1 MQVTQRFAQLLK
13 NNVGKVIVGKDQ
25 AVELMMIAVLC
36 RGHVLIE
43 DVPGVGKTTLASAL
57 AKSLDCSF
65 KRIQFTPDIT
75 PSDITGFSIANLK
88 TGELE
93 YRPGMIMSQI
103 VLADEINR
111 TSPKTQSSLLEVMEE
126 GQVSVDGVTYAV
138 PQPFIVL
145 ATQNPVDF
153 VGTYPLPEAQL
164 DRFFMRVSIGYP
176 TAEEE
181 ADILER
187 YTSGQR
193 PMEELR
199 PICTSS
205 DIVRLQQEVEKVY
218 SSREVRAYISAI
230 AAASRRTGAL
240 QLGISTRAAIS
251 LLRAAQAKALL
262 AGRDYVVPED
272 VQAMAEP
279 VLAHRLVPVSYTH
292 LAYFA
297 DLGCHADALLART
310 AAAQLAARGAAGV
323 TYRDAEGIHVLG
335 AAYRLEADAARIAR
349 QLSQREQLSAAVLE
363 LSAEPVSLRITAPE
377 QDVQAIVDAD
387 SILRTQLK
395 QIASMALQVDRGEL
409 SAESARTL
417 AAVACSEL
425 DAARNQLEQIP
436 GAAEDT
442 VCAGLLFQLERLS
455 GGLEAVSHGAERG
468 ATLSGRLRS
477 CHVDGL
483 LNRIEWLHGLT

>member
-13 NNVGKVIVGKDQ
+13 QNVGKVIVGKES

-57 AKSLDCSF
+57 ARSLDCSF

-75 PSDITGFSIANLK
+75 PSDITGYSIVNFK

-126 GQVSVDGVTYAV
+126 GQVSVDGTTYAM
-138 PQPFIVL
+138 PEPFIVL

-181 ADILER
+181 TDILER
-187 YTSGQR
+187 YASGKK

-205 DIVRLQQEVEKVY
+205 DILRLQQEVEGVHA
-218 SSREVRAYISAI
+218 SREVRAYISAI
-230 AAASRRTGAL
+230 AAASRRSAAL
-240 QLGISTRAAIS
+240 QLGVSTRAAIS
-251 LLRAAQAKALL
+251 LLRASQARALL
-262 AGRDYVVPED
+262 EGRDYVAPED
-272 VQAMAEP
+272 VQRMAEP
-279 VLAHRLVPVSYTH
+279 VLAHRLV
-292 LAYFA
+292 
-297 DLGCHADALLART
+297 
-310 AAAQLAARGAAGV
+310 
-323 TYRDAEGIHVLG
+323 
-335 AAYRLEADAARIAR
+335 
-349 QLSQREQLSAAVLE
+349 
-363 LSAEPVSLRITAPE
+363 LSAE
-377 QDVQAIVDAD
+377 
-387 SILRTQLK
+387 
-395 QIASMALQVDRGEL
+395 
-409 SAESARTL
+409 ARM
-417 AAVACSEL
+417 
-425 DAARNQLEQIP
+425 RNM
-436 GAAEDT
+436 T
-442 VCAGLLFQLERLS
+442 
-455 GGLEAVSHGAERG
+455 AERVLAG
-468 ATLSGRLRS
+468 VMQG
-477 CHVDGL
+477 VQVPVKVK
-483 LNRIEWLHGLT
+483 

>member
-13 NNVGKVIVGKDQ
+13 QNVGKVIVGKES

-57 AKSLDCSF
+57 ARSLDCSF

-75 PSDITGFSIANLK
+75 PSDITGYSIVNFK

-126 GQVSVDGVTYAV
+126 GQVSVDGTTYAM
-138 PQPFIVL
+138 PEPFIVL

-181 ADILER
+181 TDILER
-187 YTSGQR
+187 YSSGKK

-205 DIVRLQQEVEKVY
+205 DILRLQQEVEGVY
-218 SSREVRAYISAI
+218 ASREVRAYISAI
-230 AAASRRTGAL
+230 AAASRKSAAL
-240 QLGISTRAAIS
+240 QLGVSTRAAIS
-251 LLRAAQAKALL
+251 LLRASQARALL
-262 AGRDYVVPED
+262 EGRDYVAPED
-272 VQAMAEP
+272 VQRMAEP
-279 VLAHRLVPVSYTH
+279 VLAHRLV
-292 LAYFA
+292 
-297 DLGCHADALLART
+297 
-310 AAAQLAARGAAGV
+310 
-323 TYRDAEGIHVLG
+323 
-335 AAYRLEADAARIAR
+335 
-349 QLSQREQLSAAVLE
+349 
-363 LSAEPVSLRITAPE
+363 LSAE
-377 QDVQAIVDAD
+377 
-387 SILRTQLK
+387 
-395 QIASMALQVDRGEL
+395 
-409 SAESARTL
+409 ARM
-417 AAVACSEL
+417 
-425 DAARNQLEQIP
+425 RNM
-436 GAAEDT
+436 T
-442 VCAGLLFQLERLS
+442 
-455 GGLEAVSHGAERG
+455 AERVLAG
-468 ATLSGRLRS
+468 VMQG
-477 CHVDGL
+477 VQVPVKVK
-483 LNRIEWLHGLT
+483 

>member
-13 NNVGKVIVGKDQ
+13 QNVGKVIVGKES

-57 AKSLDCSF
+57 ARSLDCSF

-75 PSDITGFSIANLK
+75 PSDITGYSIVNFK

-126 GQVSVDGVTYAV
+126 GQVSVDGTTYAM
-138 PQPFIVL
+138 PEPFIVL

-181 ADILER
+181 TDILER
-187 YTSGQR
+187 YTSGKK

-205 DIVRLQQEVEKVY
+205 DILRLQQEVEGVHA
-218 SSREVRAYISAI
+218 SREVRAYISAI
-230 AAASRRTGAL
+230 AAASRRTAAL
-240 QLGISTRAAIS
+240 QLGVSTRAAIS
-251 LLRAAQAKALL
+251 LLRASQARALL
-262 AGRDYVVPED
+262 EGRDYVAPED
-272 VQAMAEP
+272 VQRMAEP
-279 VLAHRLVPVSYTH
+279 VLAHRLV
-292 LAYFA
+292 
-297 DLGCHADALLART
+297 
-310 AAAQLAARGAAGV
+310 
-323 TYRDAEGIHVLG
+323 
-335 AAYRLEADAARIAR
+335 
-349 QLSQREQLSAAVLE
+349 
-363 LSAEPVSLRITAPE
+363 LSAE
-377 QDVQAIVDAD
+377 
-387 SILRTQLK
+387 
-395 QIASMALQVDRGEL
+395 
-409 SAESARTL
+409 ARM
-417 AAVACSEL
+417 
-425 DAARNQLEQIP
+425 RNM
-436 GAAEDT
+436 T
-442 VCAGLLFQLERLS
+442 
-455 GGLEAVSHGAERG
+455 AERVLAG
-468 ATLSGRLRS
+468 VMQG
-477 CHVDGL
+477 VQVPVKVK
-483 LNRIEWLHGLT
+483 